1 MIVVLENGR
10 IIETGQHQELL
21 TNGGLYKKLF
31 EMQFNADEMRSP
43 KPDVIDPD
51 EPGSVATEVQF
62 IDLDEPTQEK
72 KWP

>member
-10 IIETGQHQELL
+10 IVEAGQHQKLL
-21 TNGGLYKKLF
+21 TNGGVSKKLF
-31 EMQFNADEMRSP
+31 DMQDTEDEMTHHN
-43 KPDVIDPD
+43 PDVIDPA
-51 EPGSVATEVQF
+51 EPKPVATEEQF